1 MALAG
6 VTGGELRIKDTEPDD
21 LRMIRLV
28 FDRLGLRT
36 ELDGDD
42 VLVPG
47 DQKLVVAARRRRVQG
62 QGPGRPVA
70 GVPGRPDLDRGRAG
84 DAVRGLGPRST
95 SGCSRTA

>member
-1 MALAG
+1 M
-6 VTGGELRIKDTEPDD
+6 PDD

-28 FDRLGLRT
+28 FDRLGLRS

-47 DQKLVVAARRRRVQG
+47 GQKLVVARDVGEYKIKVQDG
-62 QGPGRPVA
+62 PVA
-70 GVPGRPDLDRGRAG
+70 RVPGRPDVDRRRAG
-84 DAVRGLGPRST
+84 HPVRRARCSST

>member
-28 FDRLGLRT
+28 FSRLGLRT
-36 ELDGDD
+36 ELDGAD

-47 DQKLVVAARRRRVQG
+47 EPEASSPSATSASSRRRSRTA
-62 QGPGRPVA
+62 R
-70 GVPGRPDLDRGRAG
+70 
-84 DAVRGLGPRST
+84 GPRSRPT
-95 SGCSRTA
+95 